1 MTLPL
6 VFDDGVRFTEN
17 ICVRFPSGSRD
28 VLAAA
33 AAAEGITPTEF
44 ARRAIAERIARATNP
59 GDAPATPAP
68 QTAET

>member
-6 VFDDGVRFTEN
+6 VFDDGARFTESF
-17 ICVRFPSGSRD
+17 CVRSPRTLRD
-28 VLAAA
+28 ALVIAAD
-33 AAAEGITPTEF
+33 AEGISQAEF